1 MKLMQFFQLFSERE
15 LYILV
20 MRDLYD
26 RNTRRVYQA
35 VVRAGM
41 RAVPVYLSF
50 LQWLGVINT
59 ERRAEIE
66 ARAGAWY

>member
-1 MKLMQFFQLFSERE
+1 MKLMQFFALFTERE
-15 LYILV
+15 LYLLV

-26 RNTRRVYQA
+26 RNTRRVYRA

-50 LQWLGVINT
+50 VQWLGVIDSD
-59 ERRAEIE
+59 RRAEIE
-66 ARAGAWY
+66 ANMKGAA